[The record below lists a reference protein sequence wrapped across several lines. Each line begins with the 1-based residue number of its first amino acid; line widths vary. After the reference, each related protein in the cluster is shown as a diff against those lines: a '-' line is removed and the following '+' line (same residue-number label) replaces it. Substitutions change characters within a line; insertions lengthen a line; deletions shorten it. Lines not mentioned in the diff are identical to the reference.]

1 MSVHI
6 FNGSLDMCPT
16 MHPTLLIATVDHL
29 QHIRRVCWYFPALC
43 ICSVSSMNRIH
54 SFINVLASNHSVK
67 FVNTGTGTCHST
79 QASTIHMNARK

>member
-54 SFINVLASNHSVK
+54 IVLLMCWPRTT
-67 FVNTGTGTCHST
+67 VNLLIQVLVPAILLWHQPS
-79 QASTIHMNARK
+79 R